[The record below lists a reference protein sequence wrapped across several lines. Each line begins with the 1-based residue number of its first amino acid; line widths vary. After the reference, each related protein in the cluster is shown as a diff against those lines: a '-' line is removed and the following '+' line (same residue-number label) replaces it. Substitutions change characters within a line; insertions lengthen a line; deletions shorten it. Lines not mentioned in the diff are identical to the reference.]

1 MALTLYGRG
10 WCHLCDEMRAALAP
24 LAAEFGVA
32 VDYLD
37 IDADPV
43 LVARYDEDVPVL
55 LLDGVELC
63 RHRLDPA
70 RVRAALERRAA
81 AG

>member
-1 MALTLYGRG
+1 MPLTLYGRG

-24 LAAEFGVA
+24 LAAEFDVA

-37 IDADPV
+37 IDADPA

-63 RHRLDPA
+63 RHRLDSA

>member
-10 WCHLCDEMRAALAP
+10 WCHLCGEMRAALAP
-24 LAAEFGVA
+24 LAAEFGVE

-37 IDADPV
+37 VDADPA

-63 RHRLDPA
+63 RHRLDP
-70 RVRAALERRAA
+70 RCVRAALERRAA
-81 AG
+81 R

>member
-24 LAAEFGVA
+24 LATEFGVA

-37 IDADPV
+37 IDADPA

-63 RHRLDPA
+63 RHRLDP
-70 RVRAALERRAA
+70 RCVRTALERRAA
-81 AG
+81 AC

>member
-10 WCHLCDEMRAALAP
+10 WCHLCDEMRVALAP

-37 IDADPV
+37 IDADPA

-55 LLDGVELC
+55 LLDGFELC
-63 RHRLDPA
+63 RHRLDPL
-70 RVRAALERRAA
+70 RVRRALERRAA
-81 AG
+81 AR